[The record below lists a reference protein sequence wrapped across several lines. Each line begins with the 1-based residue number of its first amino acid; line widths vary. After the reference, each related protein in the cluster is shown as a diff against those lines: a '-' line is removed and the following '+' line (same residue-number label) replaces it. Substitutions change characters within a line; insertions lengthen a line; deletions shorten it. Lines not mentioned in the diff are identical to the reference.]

1 MDEKARLRRM
11 GIGAGI
17 TLVITVIAGWQF
29 GSLAVPLALAVG
41 LGVTLLM
48 GGGPAKKG

>member
-1 MDEKARLRRM
+1 MDEKTRLRRM
-11 GIGAGI
+11 GAGAGI

-29 GSLAVPLALAVG
+29 GSLAVPLALAIG

-48 GGGPAKKG
+48 GGGLGKKG